1 MAKGRLPNWLG
12 LLRGL
17 SSSSPHSE
25 EKGFAIAAARL
36 LLVLRAAV
44 VAGELADD
52 VVLVGAPVAGAQDL
66 AALGLEV
73 GQALAG
79 AVGLVGERDAAL
91 RAPQRAR
98 EQELVPAVGA
108 IELQLRGLVLALHRA
123 HVALDL
129 GQDLA
134 ALAGALSLGHQPL
147 LELQTDVAHALAAV
161 GGNLALA
168 LTLRR
173 RLLSRRRLPRGE
185 RRTHGR
191 AIERLAPP
199 RLGLRP
205 RPPAPALRQR
215 VGDGQAE
222 RDRGQ
227 RRDRRQAH
235 PRPSGS
241 AFTHWKIPSLA
252 EPRGA
257 GRCRTFRRG
266 LWKCDIGRSMQR
278 KCGAGACPQCSPP

>member
-1 MAKGRLPNWLG
+1 MRV
-12 LLRGL
+12 
-17 SSSSPHSE
+17 
-25 EKGFAIAAARL
+25 AAARL

-52 VVLVGAPVAGAQDL
+52 VVLVGAPVAACPGSGGA
-66 AALGLEV
+66 GPR
-73 GQALAG
+73 GRPSAG
-79 AVGLVGERDAAL
+79 GRC
-91 RAPQRAR
+91 RPRWRAR
-98 EQELVPAVGA
+98 CSAACAAACCENRNWSQQSARLSCSCAVWCWRSIARMSLSILGRISRPWPVPC
-108 IELQLRGLVLALHRA
+108 
-123 HVALDL
+123 
-129 GQDLA
+129 
-134 ALAGALSLGHQPL
+134 SLGHQPL

-266 LWKCDIGRSMQR
+266 LWECDIGRSMQR